1 MGSFSQEHG
10 LGDQTQLALPG
21 IHSHCGKGHHLWV
34 CSRFCWW
41 DDHCFMES
49 RGCCGKGL
57 PVWFV
62 IWAACIISSPCNEWR
77 GYTLQPPER
86 KLAFSVYFKPINYLR
101 STGIGAAI
109 MGIALM
115 MGMLVNPYAEALF
128 GYLKGHPAYLVLGLV
143 LVGFVMGL
151 LKKK

>member
-1 MGSFSQEHG
+1 MMRGPMGSHMG
-10 LGDQTQLALPG
+10 YPG
-21 IHSHCGKGHHLWV
+21 
-34 CSRFCWW
+34 
-41 DDHCFMES
+41 
-49 RGCCGKGL
+49 
-57 PVWFV
+57 
-62 IWAACIISSPCNEWR
+62 AAMPMYMQRPGPGGSMQPMYPMPQMMVPSAQ
-77 GYTLQPPER
+77 QPPER